1 MDPVSV
7 LTDIDDISRR
17 VNNNDDVS
25 PLELRE
31 WMRSRGDLGP
41 IGGVKRE
48 MHYSVLRNYR
58 LRYMDNAQVIVDS
71 SEGKNMT
78 ADEQRRFNR
87 EMANVGE
94 VSKLMI
100 DSGEPD
106 TEHER
111 IANERFSPEGK
122 RRTSA
127 MLLRGENGG
136 TPTREENHKGVILPS
151 FAEYKSQSVAS
162 GPGGGYLVPE
172 VNSRQFFDRL
182 RPQSVVLSAG
192 PREINVDTETTLLP
206 KIGSSVT
213 AGVFGEAA
221 TITASDIALETVRL
235 SMLKFGTRTIGSSE
249 WFADAK
255 PDARQ
260 IVQMDHER
268 SIAAAIDLQML
279 EGTGVNQLMGLRRQT
294 GVNVTTLGSPNGAA
308 PTLDD
313 VADAIYRMEKN
324 NARPSVIFMHPRSWN
339 TLKKLQDL
347 QDRYQLQPDPTAE
360 ARRSLFGV
368 PVSLSSQI
376 SIADTAGSNSDTS
389 YILLVD
395 MSRVVVGIRSTLQV
409 LYDPFSLSSTDQIV
423 VRTTSRWGVALL
435 DEEGVEVIAGVRT

>member
-1 MDPVSV
+1 
-7 LTDIDDISRR
+7 
-17 VNNNDDVS
+17 
-25 PLELRE
+25 
-31 WMRSRGDLGP
+31 
-41 IGGVKRE
+41 
-48 MHYSVLRNYR
+48 
-58 LRYMDNAQVIVDS
+58 
-71 SEGKNMT
+71 
-78 ADEQRRFNR
+78 
-87 EMANVGE
+87 
-94 VSKLMI
+94 
-100 DSGEPD
+100 
-106 TEHER
+106 
-111 IANERFSPEGK
+111 
-122 RRTSA
+122 
-127 MLLRGENGG
+127 
-136 TPTREENHKGVILPS
+136 
-151 FAEYKSQSVAS
+151 
-162 GPGGGYLVPE
+162 
-172 VNSRQFFDRL
+172 
-182 RPQSVVLSAG
+182 VLSAG

-376 SIADTAGSNSDTS
+376 SITDTAGSNSDTS

-435 DEEGVEVIAGVRT
+435 DEEAVEVIAGVRT